1 MLRKLLLIWA
11 TDRIARIAHPFVQ
24 TYVDMYHGDDGDEPD
39 SGKPGYDPRS
49 TIASHAEV
57 AANTDHA
64 TLEVIAQRRMGFT
77 SARRA
82 SHAGAK
88 GDRA

>member
-24 TYVDMYHGDDGDEPD
+24 TYVDMYHAPDEDPAD
-39 SGKPGYDPRS
+39 SGNPEYDRRS
-49 TIASHAEV
+49 TIAGQFEA
-57 AANTDHA
+57 AANRDHD

-77 SARRA
+77 SPRRA
-82 SHAGAK
+82 NAERP
-88 GDRA
+88 D

>member
-11 TDRIARIAHPFVQ
+11 TDRIARLAHPFVQ
-24 TYVDMYHGDDGDEPD
+24 TYVDMYHTPDEDAAD
-39 SGKPGYDPRS
+39 SGTVRYDPRS
-49 TIASHAEV
+49 TIAGQAEV
-57 AANTDHA
+57 AANRDHD

-82 SHAGAK
+82 N
-88 GDRA
+88 DERPD